1 MAGKAYS
8 NRKKKA
14 ERPES
19 DFYPTPYSLIWALHE
34 QTNELDCLTIRDP
47 CCGEHAIK
55 CALSTPKSIFKVSED
70 DISIN
75 GYDFLEDNKKY
86 PFIFSNP
93 PFSLF
98 DEFVAHAKEVAN
110 KVIFIGRPDAFGA
123 YQRNDAGLWKNLKA
137 VYVFDRKVDYRTPY
151 RTDGLFHVGAM
162 VTCWL
167 VWDKFYSGKPTIEV
181 LKVNKYAKL
190 GPIPEEKDAS

>member
-8 NRKKKA
+8 NRKKKS

-19 DFYPTPYSLIWALHE
+19 DFYPTPFSLIWALRE
-34 QTNELDCLTIRDP
+34 QTDELDFSRSLRDP
-47 CCGEHAIK
+47 CCGKHNIRD
-55 CALSTPKSIFKVSED
+55 ALAVKPRFNVSED
-70 DISIN
+70 DLSID
-75 GYDFLEDNKKY
+75 GYNFLKDNKKY
-86 PFIFSNP
+86 RCIFSNP

-98 DEFVAHAKEVAN
+98 DEFVTHAKEVAD
-110 KVIFIGRPDAFGA
+110 KVIFTGRPDAFGA

-167 VWDKFYSGKPTIEV
+167 VWERGYIAKPTIGV
-181 LKVNKYAKL
+181 LRVNRYAKL